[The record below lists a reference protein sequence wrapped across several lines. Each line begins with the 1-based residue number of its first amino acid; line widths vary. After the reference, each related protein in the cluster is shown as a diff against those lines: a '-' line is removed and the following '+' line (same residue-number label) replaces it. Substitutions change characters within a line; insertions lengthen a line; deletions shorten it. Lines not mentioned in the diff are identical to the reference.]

1 MTGIGR
7 KKILVA
13 DDDPSIRTVLSQAL
27 RREGYD
33 VSAVDS
39 GAELFRL
46 ASAGEGD
53 LVITD
58 VMMPGESGLDLLPKL
73 RKRRPDMKVIVMSAR
88 NALTMAVTAS
98 ERGAL
103 DFLPKPFE
111 IVDVLALVA
120 RALEEKPAQ
129 PVPQDS
135 VDTARVLDKTLVVG
149 QSRAMQEIY
158 LTIARL
164 RNADLTVL
172 ITGESGTGKEL
183 IARALHGYSGR
194 KAAPFV
200 ALNVA
205 AIPRELIESEL
216 FGHEKGAFTGA
227 TQRNTGRFVQADGG
241 TLFLDEIGDM
251 PYEAQTRLLRVL
263 QEGEFMPVGGHR
275 SVKADVRIIAATNRD
290 LRQMVHAGSFRE
302 DLYYRLNVIQLH
314 VPPLRDRREDI
325 PGLVQ
330 HFIAGTPKVFDPAA
344 MKILQEHAWRGNI
357 RELENF
363 TKRLCALCP
372 QDIVTCEAAMAFL
385 AETGPAEGVAMDG
398 ALSETVGRLLE
409 NYFLTHDGDLPPE
422 GLYDR
427 VLREIERPLILRTL
441 AATGGNQIRAAE
453 VLGLNRN
460 TLRKKIRELEIE
472 VKRQ

>member
-129 PVPQDS
+129 PMLQDS
-135 VDTARVLDKTLVVG
+135 TDTARVLDKTLVVG

-227 TQRNTGRFVQADGG
+227 TQRNTGRFSQADGG

-263 QEGEFMPVGGHR
+263 QEGEFMPVGSHR
-275 SVKADVRIIAATNRD
+275 SVKADVRIIAATNKD

-314 VPPLRDRREDI
+314 VPPLRERREDI

-344 MKILQEHAWRGNI
+344 MQVLQEYAWRGNI

-372 QDIVTCEAAMAFL
+372 QDIVTREVAQAFL
-385 AETGPAEGVAMDG
+385 VSAEPAEGMAMDG

-409 NYFLTHDGDLPPE
+409 NYFLTHDGALPPE

-427 VLREIERPLILRTL
+427 ILREIERPLILRTL

-472 VKRQ
+472 VRRQ